1 MTVLHAAALSDLVSG
16 QFAGPRL
23 NAVLLSLFGA
33 GAALLAAVGLY
44 SLLAAAV
51 KARRRELA
59 IRQAIGATPAR
70 LRSLVVV
77 QGAWLSGTGL
87 AFGLAGGLAFGRLL
101 GKVLSGVAP
110 YDLYTVVGVVALPM
124 ITSVAA
130 SYVPARRAT
139 RPDVIALL
147 RDA

>member
-1 MTVLHAAALSDLVSG
+1 MGVTDHLVGEEFAAARLS
-16 QFAGPRL
+16 
-23 NAVLLSLFGA
+23 AVLLSLFSA

-59 IRQAIGATPAR
+59 TRQAVGATPAH
-70 LRSLVVV
+70 LRRIVVV
-77 QGAWLSGTGL
+77 QGAWLCGAGL
-87 AFGLAGGLAFGRLL
+87 ASGLAAGLGFGRLL
-101 GKVLSGVAP
+101 GTVLYGVKPSDAYTVSGV
-110 YDLYTVVGVVALPM
+110 VVLLA
-124 ITSVAA
+124 ITAA